1 MDIHEWLAKNAEQV
15 KCPLGGELPI
25 WVTKARGDYLA
36 IVGMEEQKN
45 MSHLVN
51 LTHVCSSWEAGS
63 PVNIGFNPEE
73 NKWYGWS
80 HRAIC
85 GFTIGDEIKRG
96 DSAYHP
102 TDKEDF
108 LQDMIRFW
116 SDSFTLNVTGE
127 HRENGVY
134 IEWEYSQTVPN
145 EKIKGKTSGTL
156 CHYPDSWGKGEWKAE
171 TMADARQM
179 AIDFANNVG

>member
-108 LQDMIRFW
+108 LQDRIRFW
-116 SDSFTLNVTGE
+116 SDGFTLNVTGE

-179 AIDFANNVG
+179 AIDFANNVS